1 LFCTCGNQAA
11 EMDKYISRNA
21 KKHFYCFIW
30 YNSASLSKRFFLQN
44 LSKEK
49 DRAEKAEIRQT
60 KAENA

>member
-1 LFCTCGNQAA
+1 
-11 EMDKYISRNA
+11 MDKYISRNA